1 MPFQHIRE
9 RKLMTGRL
17 LLLASALSCLLINDA
32 ILSAAKAE
40 DAYEFAPPPGRNY
53 LRVYRVN
60 KSTGEMGACQFAA
73 KQNTVGNTICFP
85 PGEGG
90 GPQAQGSYGLVSSN
104 LAEEGG
110 VFRVNRQTGEMQVC
124 YVLDSKVVCAPLGQ

>member
-1 MPFQHIRE
+1 
-9 RKLMTGRL
+9 MTGRL
-17 LLLASALSCLLINDA
+17 ILLASALGCLLINDA
-32 ILSAAKAE
+32 ILSSAKAE

-60 KSTGEMGACQFAA
+60 KSTGEMAACQFAA
-73 KQNTVGNTICFP
+73 KPNAVGNTVCFP

-90 GPQAQGSYGLVSSN
+90 GAQAQGSYGLVSSN
-104 LAEEGG
+104 LSEEGG

-124 YVLDSKVVCAPLGQ
+124 YVLDSKVVCAPAGQ